1 MSKYFYSNLNYN
13 IETWTKGSSLPK
25 CLSASATDDLFVL
38 RSPFLKPKEEMN
50 FFNKLKYVYY
60 LGMFEVQKINGTFLF
75 KSMNLHYV

>member
-50 FFNKLKYVYY
+50 DLS
-60 LGMFEVQKINGTFLF
+60 MFEVQKINGTLPF

>member
-1 MSKYFYSNLNYN
+1 MSKYFYSNVNYN

-25 CLSASATDDLFVL
+25 CLSASAIDDLFVL
-38 RSPFLKPKEEMN
+38 RSPFLSLKKKLI
-50 FFNKLKYVYY
+50 FLNKLKYVYD